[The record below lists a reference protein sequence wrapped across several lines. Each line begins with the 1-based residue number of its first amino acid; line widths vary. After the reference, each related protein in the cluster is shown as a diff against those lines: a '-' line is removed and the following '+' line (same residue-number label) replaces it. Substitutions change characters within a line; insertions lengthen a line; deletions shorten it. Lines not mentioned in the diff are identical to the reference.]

1 MQRYAYIALGAVLGA
16 SARYWV
22 GGWAAERLGA
32 DFPYG
37 TLIVNLSGS
46 FLLGLF
52 LALSTGR
59 LLVDPRL
66 RLTVAVGF
74 FGSYTTFSS
83 YTNESINLILA
94 GQSWQGT
101 LNLLGSALL
110 GALAALLGVW
120 AGRIL

>member
-1 MQRYAYIALGAVLGA
+1 MQRYVYIALGAVVGA

-37 TLIVNLSGS
+37 TLIVNLTGS

-66 RLTVAVGF
+66 RLAVAVGF

-83 YTNESINLILA
+83 YTNESVNLILA
-94 GQSWQGT
+94 GQSWQGAV
-101 LNLLGSALL
+101 NLLGSALL

>member
-1 MQRYAYIALGAVLGA
+1 MQKYLFVSLGAVLGA

-22 GGWAAERLGA
+22 GGWAAEHLGA

-52 LALSTGR
+52 LTLTTQR
-59 LLVDPRL
+59 FLIDPRL
-66 RLTVAVGF
+66 RLLIAVGF

-83 YTNESINLILA
+83 YTNESLNLLLGGA
-94 GQSWQGT
+94 SWQGL

-110 GALAALLGVW
+110 GTLAALLGVW
-120 AGRIL
+120 VGRML

>member
-1 MQRYAYIALGAVLGA
+1 LQRYAYIALGAVLGA

>member
-1 MQRYAYIALGAVLGA
+1 MQRYVYIALGAVLGA

-22 GGWAAERLGA
+22 SGWAAEHLGA

-37 TLIVNLSGS
+37 TLIVNLTGS

-52 LALSTGR
+52 LAASTGR

-66 RLTVAVGF
+66 RLAAAVGF

-120 AGRIL
+120 TGRIL

>member
-1 MQRYAYIALGAVLGA
+1 MQKYFFVSLGAVLGA

-52 LALSTGR
+52 LTLTTR
-59 LLVDPRL
+59 RFLVDSRL
-66 RLTVAVGF
+66 RLLIAVGF

-83 YTNESINLILA
+83 YTNESLNMLLGGA
-94 GQSWQGT
+94 PWQGAF
-101 LNLLGSALL
+101 NLAGSALL

-120 AGRIL
+120 VGRIL